1 MRIGDDLLNREI
13 QIGDKFPTAFGI
25 FKVVEIKGDTCL
37 CSNEYTT
44 NPRIYNQSYLIFKK

>member
-37 CSNEYTT
+37 CSNEY
-44 NPRIYNQSYLIFKK
+44 NQSYLIFKK